1 MDLGEKEGKRE
12 KQGEEREREGIV
24 VRMQYIRKEYKF
36 FKKKKEKKYEKP
48 GVRTHTCDSYT

>member
-36 FKKKKEKKYEKP
+36 FKKKKEKKY
-48 GVRTHTCDSYT
+48 